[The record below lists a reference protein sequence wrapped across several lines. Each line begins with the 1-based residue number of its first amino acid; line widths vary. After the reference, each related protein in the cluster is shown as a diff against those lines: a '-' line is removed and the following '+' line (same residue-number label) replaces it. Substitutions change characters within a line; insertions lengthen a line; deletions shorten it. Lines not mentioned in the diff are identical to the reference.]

1 MEIVFMGTP
10 KFAVPS
16 LLGLIESKHNI
27 LAVVTQPDRP
37 RGRGKRILQSPVKEV
52 ALQHGIR
59 VLQPERIGEP
69 LYVNQIESLKPDTIV
84 VIAYGQI
91 LPKNILTIPPKGCIN
106 VHASLLPKYRGA
118 APINWAIINGEKE
131 TGVTTMYMD
140 EGLDTGD
147 MIYKSRISIDDHMD
161 AGELHDALSEQG
173 RVLLL
178 KTLESI
184 EKDQAPRI
192 PQNNSECSHAPML
205 DKEIGEINWERSA
218 IEIHNLIRGINPW
231 PGAYTFLGNSRM
243 KIWESRI
250 IGGVHDNN
258 KPVGSIVDYKP
269 QMGWII
275 KTGKGLLAVTT
286 IQMPNGRKMHVD
298 SYICGH
304 HVAIGTVLGGSFGK

>member
-1 MEIVFMGTP
+1 
-10 KFAVPS
+10 
-16 LLGLIESKHNI
+16 
-27 LAVVTQPDRP
+27 
-37 RGRGKRILQSPVKEV
+37 
-52 ALQHGIR
+52 
-59 VLQPERIGEP
+59 
-69 LYVNQIESLKPDTIV
+69 
-84 VIAYGQI
+84 
-91 LPKNILTIPPKGCIN
+91 
-106 VHASLLPKYRGA
+106 
-118 APINWAIINGEKE
+118 
-131 TGVTTMYMD
+131 
-140 EGLDTGD
+140 
-147 MIYKSRISIDDHMD
+147 
-161 AGELHDALSEQG
+161 
-173 RVLLL
+173 
-178 KTLESI
+178 
-184 EKDQAPRI
+184 
-192 PQNNSECSHAPML
+192 ML
-205 DKEIGEINWERSA
+205 DKEMGEINWERSD